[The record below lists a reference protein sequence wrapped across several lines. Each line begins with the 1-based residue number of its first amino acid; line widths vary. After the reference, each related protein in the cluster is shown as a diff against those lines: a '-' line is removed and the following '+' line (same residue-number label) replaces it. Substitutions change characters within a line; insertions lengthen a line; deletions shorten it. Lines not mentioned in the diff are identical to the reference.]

1 MKRRNE
7 IFFGK
12 TRNLERKKKKCVLV
26 YQVGLLKIFVS
37 FSPFETSLEQSIE
50 GGGGGEK
57 HHYDLYPKP
66 TNGSLIKVKSLNL
79 ITAADDIRAID
90 DVGKRKNDGG
100 AEIGGCR
107 PQ

>member
-1 MKRRNE
+1 MKRRNERKKMKRRNE

-50 GGGGGEK
+50 GEGGRANITMT
-57 HHYDLYPKP
+57 YIPSLP
-66 TNGSLIKVKSLNL
+66 TV
-79 ITAADDIRAID
+79 
-90 DVGKRKNDGG
+90 
-100 AEIGGCR
+100 
-107 PQ
+107 P